1 MKYLGIDFGTTFT
14 KAAIFDS
21 VNNQTILVELNP
33 ENTDFGF
40 GKTRYA
46 MPTVVLV
53 RITPYNRSYEVGHK
67 AQNMKRYPST
77 YVFESFKT
85 SLDSE
90 DDYIQHSPD
99 ISYIELIQAVL
110 THVYNAAKLQTLSDV
125 DKVVITIPASTIKNS
140 PRWMRMLTAAHNT
153 FGSKMDVEIIYEPE
167 AAGFALLDESLKR
180 DNSLNEQKFLVYDF
194 GGGTF
199 DASVFQVID
208 EQIFVIGESVGS
220 DDQRRWG
227 GVYIDYLI
235 RKDYRRNGSIINTL
249 LDGIESKDLR
259 EQMKIEEILRM
270 EPIKAKI
277 ALSSQKSYTFSLMDY
292 TLSSKRFEEIIR
304 PMVDDTIAYSQNL
317 IDSKEEEGSEMSL
330 NDINRI
336 FLVGGTSRI
345 KMISESWSQLKHLSN
360 GGYKY
365 GIDYANIEVVA
376 IGAAKYNHLR
386 ISSDRLIE
394 LGVVRLSRKDYNRAA
409 MYFRNANTSY
419 GNYLL
424 GLLYYDGLIGSK
436 RNYRKAIH
444 YFKLSDNEQSN
455 AMLAKC
461 SFQGRLGLP
470 RNHEMAKS
478 FLLKAGKLDLAK
490 KISSAISSN
499 SPNQETLDEIYNFD
513 AIKEELSNFEIGKL
527 QNLYTQSETSKKTEE
542 STMAKLS
549 DGKEVKPCSP
559 DLSYSDLMNLA
570 SRLFS
575 GQ

>member
-53 RITPYNRSYEVGHK
+53 GITPYNRSYEVGHK
-67 AQNMKRYPST
+67 AQNMKRYPGT
-77 YVFESFKT
+77 YVFASFKT

-110 THVYNAAKLQTLSDV
+110 THVYNTAKLQTLSDV
-125 DKVVITIPASTIKNS
+125 DKVVITVPASTIKNS

-167 AAGFALLDESLKR
+167 AAGFALLDESLKK
-180 DNSLNEQKFLVYDF
+180 DQSLNEQTFLVYDF

-199 DASVFQVID
+199 DASIFKVKD

-227 GVYIDYLI
+227 GVYIDDLI
-235 RKDYRRNGSIINTL
+235 RKNYRKNGSIINSL
-249 LDGIESKDLR
+249 IEGIENKELR
-259 EQMKIEEILRM
+259 EQMKIEEMLRM

-292 TLSSKRFEEIIR
+292 TLSSTRFEEIIR
-304 PMVDDTIAYSQNL
+304 PMVDDTIVYSQNL

-330 NDINRI
+330 RDINRI
-336 FLVGGTSRI
+336 FLVGGSSRL
-345 KMISESWSQLKHLSN
+345 KMISDSWLQIKLLSN
-360 GGYKY
+360 GEYTY

-394 LGVVRLSRKDYNRAA
+394 LGIVRLYNKDYNQSAL
-409 MYFRNANTSY
+409 YFRNANTPY

-424 GLLYYDGLIGSK
+424 GLLYYEGLIGSK

-461 SFQGRLGLP
+461 AFQGRQGLP
-470 RNHEMAKS
+470 RNHEMTRS
-478 FLLKAGKLDLAK
+478 FLLKTGRLDLAK
-490 KISSAISSN
+490 KISSAINSN
-499 SPNQETLDEIYNFD
+499 SPTQDTLDEIYNFD
-513 AIKEELSNFEIGKL
+513 AVKDVLSNFDIDKL
-527 QNLYTQSETSKKTEE
+527 QNKYSQSDTKKETGNSATEDSSYE
-542 STMAKLS
+542 
-549 DGKEVKPCSP
+549 EEIKPCSP
-559 DLSYSDLMNLA
+559 ELSYLDLINLA
-570 SRLFS
+570 NKL
-575 GQ
+575 